1 MKVVVKENKHDAIL
15 FFDESRFGTHS
26 KIGHGWFERGRRT
39 AVKITLGYK
48 NFYLY
53 TAVNHISGEH
63 FSLIISNVDTD
74 CMNIFLEQLS
84 AQYLGKK
91 IALIMDGA
99 GWHKSK
105 GLIVPENIEIIYL
118 PPYSPELNP
127 VERLW
132 LHIKSHMLR
141 NKLYESLGELERYLC
156 QFVRSMKID
165 TVAQICRANYMLN

>member
-1 MKVVVKENKHDAIL
+1 MAREGQNN
-15 FFDESRFGTHS
+15 SS
-26 KIGHGWFERGRRT
+26 KDHIR
-39 AVKITLGYK
+39 LK

-53 TAVNHISGEH
+53 TAVNHISGKH

-132 LHIKSHMLR
+132 LHIKSHVLR
-141 NKLYESLGELERYLC
+141 NKLYESLGELEGSLC
-156 QFVRSMKID
+156 QFVRSMKVD